1 MKFFFSLLL
10 FLSFSNV
17 SSQIL
22 NVESLRKV
30 TDTSGFS
37 GSISLDFSV
46 KRDVKNYLGFENS
59 THLQYQMKRHLIL
72 LKNDI
77 QFQSVEGDKFQ
88 NSGITHLRY
97 NYKITSRFT
106 WEVFG
111 QAQYNKVAKIDFR
124 GLAGSGPRFKL
135 SDSEK
140 YKFYLGALA
149 MYEYEKLR
157 DDVEPFRELAR
168 GSMYFTASIYPTDNI
183 TFITTTYYQPKFKEF
198 SDYVFSNQSSLLI
211 KLFDNFAFKT
221 SYTFV
226 FDAYPAEGI
235 PNSQYNLTSGVVYSF
250 E

>member
-1 MKFFFSLLL
+1 MKFFLSLLL
-10 FLSFSNV
+10 FLLIHNV
-17 SSQIL
+17 NSQIL
-22 NVESLRKV
+22 NAESLRKV

-37 GSISLDFSV
+37 GSVSLDFSV
-46 KRDVKNYLGFENS
+46 KRDVKSYLGFENG
-59 THLQYQMKRHLIL
+59 THIQYKMNRHLIL

-77 QFQSVEGDKFQ
+77 QFQRVEGDRFQ
-88 NSGITHLRY
+88 NSGIAHLRY
-97 NYKITSRFT
+97 NYKIIPWLT

-124 GLAGSGPRFKL
+124 GLLGTGPRFKL
-135 SDSEK
+135 NDSEK
-140 YKFYLGALA
+140 YKFYLGVLA

-157 DDVEPFRELAR
+157 DEVTPVQKLAR
-168 GSMYFTASIYPTDNI
+168 GSTYFSASIYPLDNI
-183 TFITTTYYQPKFKEF
+183 TIITTTYFQPKFSDF
-198 SDYVFSNQSSLLI
+198 SDHRVSNQSSLLI
-211 KLFDNFAFKT
+211 KLFENFAFKT